1 MLYGKLY
8 HLNGALHAVLYWVLW
23 EVQRRFHVHRRIC
36 TGLGKCHIFLNERLG
51 PRGLRCLWWV
61 LKLAPYGHWDNCCLT
76 LIYIFQLLVEINSFF
91 FFFTLLILFLLWIG
105 RSQQGCGFLF
115 PMSLHFSEVR
125 KGAFRSGSQMLF
137 SMTAL
142 PNWISKVQGARV
154 SNSTV

>member
-91 FFFTLLILFLLWIG
+91 FFHTFNSVSALNWEITARLWFLISHVFAFQWGQERCLQERLSDAIFNDSFTKLDFESPG
-105 RSQQGCGFLF
+105 G
-115 PMSLHFSEVR
+115 
-125 KGAFRSGSQMLF
+125 KGEQ
-137 SMTAL
+137 
-142 PNWISKVQGARV
+142 
-154 SNSTV
+154 